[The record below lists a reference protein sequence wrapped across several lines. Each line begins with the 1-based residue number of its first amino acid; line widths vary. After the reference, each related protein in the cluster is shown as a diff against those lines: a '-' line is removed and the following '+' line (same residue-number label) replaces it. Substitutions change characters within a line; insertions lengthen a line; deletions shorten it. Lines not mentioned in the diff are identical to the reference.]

1 MGIKVCDLVM
11 EYKKSVKVLNH
22 VNLTIEH
29 FVLHQCKRKGDYCM
43 STVTS
48 QNQTAPVVRQYEIGG
63 VRYIVKA
70 TVKDGAKETAV
81 KKIRRL
87 LQNDLSKAAT

>member
-1 MGIKVCDLVM
+1 MVVV
-11 EYKKSVKVLNH
+11 KKRWL
-22 VNLTIEH
+22 
-29 FVLHQCKRKGDYCM
+29 KGDYCM

-87 LQNDLSKAAT
+87 LQNDLNKAAT

>member
-1 MGIKVCDLVM
+1 
-11 EYKKSVKVLNH
+11 
-22 VNLTIEH
+22 
-29 FVLHQCKRKGDYCM
+29 M

-48 QNQTAPVVRQYEIGG
+48 QNQTSPVVRQYEIGG

-87 LQNDLSKAAT
+87 LQNDLNKAAT

>member
-1 MGIKVCDLVM
+1 
-11 EYKKSVKVLNH
+11 
-22 VNLTIEH
+22 
-29 FVLHQCKRKGDYCM
+29 M

-87 LQNDLSKAAT
+87 LQNDLRFRTVRRKGLWSAAPIRSMTLP

>member
-1 MGIKVCDLVM
+1 MNNAVSNKN
-11 EYKKSVKVLNH
+11 EA
-22 VNLTIEH
+22 
-29 FVLHQCKRKGDYCM
+29 
-43 STVTS
+43 
-48 QNQTAPVVRQYEIGG
+48 APVVRQYEIGG

>member
-1 MGIKVCDLVM
+1 
-11 EYKKSVKVLNH
+11 
-22 VNLTIEH
+22 
-29 FVLHQCKRKGDYCM
+29 M

-63 VRYIVKA
+63 GRYIVKA

>member
-1 MGIKVCDLVM
+1 M
-11 EYKKSVKVLNH
+11 ELRQQPSVLPFSFYTNVS
-22 VNLTIEH
+22 E
-29 FVLHQCKRKGDYCM
+29 RGDYCM

>member
-1 MGIKVCDLVM
+1 
-11 EYKKSVKVLNH
+11 
-22 VNLTIEH
+22 
-29 FVLHQCKRKGDYCM
+29 M

-81 KKIRRL
+81 KKIRFWL
-87 LQNDLSKAAT
+87 LILLLSPSSLSSWERRS

>member
-1 MGIKVCDLVM
+1 
-11 EYKKSVKVLNH
+11 
-22 VNLTIEH
+22 
-29 FVLHQCKRKGDYCM
+29 M

-87 LQNDLSKAAT
+87 LPHELSKAATSKLKMVSVPTSRRMGHDMV

>member
-1 MGIKVCDLVM
+1 
-11 EYKKSVKVLNH
+11 
-22 VNLTIEH
+22 
-29 FVLHQCKRKGDYCM
+29 M

-87 LQNDLSKAAT
+87 LQNRFEQGSHLKIKDFFISYKQTDGA

>member
-1 MGIKVCDLVM
+1 MRNEKITPLYERLSRDDELQG
-11 EYKKSVKVLNH
+11 ES
-22 VNLTIEH
+22 
-29 FVLHQCKRKGDYCM
+29 M

>member
-1 MGIKVCDLVM
+1 
-11 EYKKSVKVLNH
+11 
-22 VNLTIEH
+22 
-29 FVLHQCKRKGDYCM
+29 M

-87 LQNDLSKAAT
+87 LQNNILVSCLVFRLRNRRNL

>member
-1 MGIKVCDLVM
+1 
-11 EYKKSVKVLNH
+11 
-22 VNLTIEH
+22 
-29 FVLHQCKRKGDYCM
+29 M

-48 QNQTAPVVRQYEIGG
+48 QNKTAPVVRQY

>member
-1 MGIKVCDLVM
+1 MRERTVVGLCNH
-11 EYKKSVKVLNH
+11 YRSVRAA
-22 VNLTIEH
+22 IRE
-29 FVLHQCKRKGDYCM
+29 GDYCM

>member
-1 MGIKVCDLVM
+1 
-11 EYKKSVKVLNH
+11 
-22 VNLTIEH
+22 
-29 FVLHQCKRKGDYCM
+29 M

-70 TVKDGAKETAV
+70 TVKDGAKEDAATKV
-81 KKIRRL
+81 RRL
-87 LQNDLSKAAT
+87 IQNDLRGKKVTNNFEPA

>member
-1 MGIKVCDLVM
+1 MIKIDLQSRTPIY
-11 EYKKSVKVLNH
+11 EQLQEQILRLSLLGVL
-22 VNLTIEH
+22 
-29 FVLHQCKRKGDYCM
+29 
-43 STVTS
+43 
-48 QNQTAPVVRQYEIGG
+48 RQYEIGG

>member
-1 MGIKVCDLVM
+1 
-11 EYKKSVKVLNH
+11 
-22 VNLTIEH
+22 
-29 FVLHQCKRKGDYCM
+29 M

-70 TVKDGAKETAV
+70 TVKDGAKR
-81 KKIRRL
+81 KPQSRKIRRL
-87 LQNDLSKAAT
+87 LQKRFEQGSHFKN